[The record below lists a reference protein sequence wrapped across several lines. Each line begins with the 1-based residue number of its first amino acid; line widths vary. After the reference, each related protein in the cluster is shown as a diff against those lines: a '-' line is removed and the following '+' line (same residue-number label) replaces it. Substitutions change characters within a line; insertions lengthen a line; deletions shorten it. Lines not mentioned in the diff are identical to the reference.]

1 MIIDAHCHWLP
12 EEIITNAH
20 FFPRAW
26 GDIEAG
32 LASMDANGIDAAVLT
47 YPSSDAHLKL
57 GGYAAA
63 AEIFNANLAL
73 LAKKYSG
80 RIIGSA
86 VLPFGD
92 GEAMADTVRRAH
104 EEQGLRAV
112 SLASSYAGVF
122 LDDAMFGPAYRA
134 AADAGM
140 PVFVHSQTV
149 SPAGSDRVSDPLLT
163 PVVEYVFDITLCIGK
178 MLMSGLLREYA
189 GGIKFI
195 FANSGGAVP
204 YLAARFDDTYR
215 MLRGVNFVRD
225 LGSDPS
231 EQLRGIYV
239 DTGGERESS
248 ALLPALKFFG
258 PGRLLWGSDW
268 PAKRDPALSLRAV
281 KGLGLGLKEEEGIT
295 GGTLACLLGIS

>member
-1 MIIDAHCHWLP
+1 
-12 EEIITNAH
+12 
-20 FFPRAW
+20 
-26 GDIEAG
+26 
-32 LASMDANGIDAAVLT
+32 
-47 YPSSDAHLKL
+47 
-57 GGYAAA
+57 
-63 AEIFNANLAL
+63 
-73 LAKKYSG
+73 
-80 RIIGSA
+80 
-86 VLPFGD
+86 
-92 GEAMADTVRRAH
+92 
-104 EEQGLRAV
+104 
-112 SLASSYAGVF
+112 
-122 LDDAMFGPAYRA
+122 MFGPAYRA